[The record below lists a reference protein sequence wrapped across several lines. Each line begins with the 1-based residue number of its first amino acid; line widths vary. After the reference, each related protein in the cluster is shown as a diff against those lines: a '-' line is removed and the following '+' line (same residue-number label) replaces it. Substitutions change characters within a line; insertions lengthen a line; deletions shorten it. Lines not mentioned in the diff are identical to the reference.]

1 VETDTPGGGW
11 ICLSVRGVH
20 LTVGV
25 AGGGCH
31 EKTIGKNGSLTRQKK
46 WQTSKLHRNGEKL
59 HRNGENSRAGDRITR
74 DIPAS
79 SGDGRRLQSAR
90 TVLLVAKQGH
100 ILSTAPRCGCD
111 CGVLPELVLGERGE
125 QPISS

>member
-1 VETDTPGGGW
+1 METCTPGGGW

-25 AGGGCH
+25 AWGGCH
-31 EKTIGKNGSLTRQKK
+31 EKTMGKNGSLTRQKK
-46 WQTSKLHRNGEKL
+46 WQTSKL